1 MKDSYTRLQ
10 RRVHS
15 GKFVS
20 ELEIGFRESQSNAV
34 CSDSKHCAHGKQPEL
49 EKMETKVILKRS
61 TGQIFSWLSPMEGGF
76 PDFPTRKEPI
86 FWL

>member
-20 ELEIGFRESQSNAV
+20 ELEIGFRECQSNAN

-49 EKMETKVILKRS
+49 EKMGDKSYIKTINGSNLFLILSDK
-61 TGQIFSWLSPMEGGF
+61 GWFS
-76 PDFPTRKEPI
+76 
-86 FWL
+86 